1 MESISKANSTI
12 TEIDLLDCFEILK
25 KNKQSY
31 LIDVRTQPEWQFV
44 GVPDLT
50 SINKKVI
57 FISWQLYPDMRI
69 NNDFET
75 EILSFKIKK
84 VDTIFLICR
93 SGKRSSIA
101 AHHLNQLGYRNCFNV
116 SDGFEGVKDINDH
129 RSTLGGWKLKKLP
142 WKQ

>member
-1 MESISKANSTI
+1 MNDCVDVINS
-12 TEIDLLDCFEILK
+12 LDCFKILK
-25 KNKQSY
+25 EDKRAK

-44 GVPDLT
+44 GFPDLT

-75 EILSFKIKK
+75 EILQSKIKQD
-84 VDTIFLICR
+84 DTIFLICR
-93 SGKRSSIA
+93 SGERSFKA

-116 SDGFEGVKDINDH
+116 IDGFEGAKDLNDH
-129 RSTLGGWKLKKLP
+129 RSTLSGWKLKKLP